1 MNQLA
6 TEIAMPQSGQLP
18 QVKGP
23 EMNDRDFINDILSM
37 EKYLTNG
44 YNTGL
49 SEMQNPKLRQEVQQL
64 LVQTHNNQ
72 WNAFNLMFNKGWY
85 KMKAAD
91 STEVSTTQQ
100 QFNNYKS
107 QFPPF
112 T

>member
-1 MNQLA
+1 MA

-37 EKYLTNG
+37 EKYLANG
-44 YNTGL
+44 YCTGL
-49 SEMQNPKLRQEVQQL
+49 AEMQNPKLHQEVQQL
-64 LVQTHNNQ
+64 LINTHNNQ
-72 WNAFNLMFNKGWY
+72 WAAFNLMFQKGWY

-91 STEVSTTQQ
+91 SAEVSQAKQ
-100 QFNNYKS
+100 QFANYKT